1 MPETTA
7 RSASR
12 ARPASPE
19 VQQGARGFTILEMAI
34 VFGILG
40 IILAVL
46 APMGMNLLRSQVHV
60 AQKQQMQQLKDVV
73 LGHALSRGRLPR
85 PDSAPPPGVED
96 ADYPVCPDA
105 NDHCSRL
112 PHVDLQTNGRDA
124 YGTPL
129 FYAVDADLAAGGR
142 ELCNL
147 AYYKSRIAVSD
158 CSGAS
163 LHAPCVSDGTSAYNV
178 AAVVV
183 SAGRNKAFESRN
195 AAPDKGFAMATSTA
209 QGYDDTV
216 VEITYGD
223 LLRKA
228 CTAHSPLYAVVVQG
242 DYYKDSACTDAYAAG
257 DVLYADAGGITC
269 YSTEGGSCRKQS
281 VTLRQLADCDFH
293 GQCAAS
299 GLWQGAAAGD
309 GTVELQ

>member
-1 MPETTA
+1 MPVTTA
-7 RSASR
+7 RSASC
-12 ARPASPE
+12 ARPAAPE
-19 VQQGARGFTILEMAI
+19 AARGARGFTILEMAI

-60 AQKQQMQQLKDVV
+60 AQKQQLQQLKDVV
-73 LGHALSRGRLPR
+73 LGHALTQGRLPR
-85 PDSAPPPGVED
+85 PDSAPPAGVED

-105 NDHCSRL
+105 NEQCSRL
-112 PHVDLQTNGRDA
+112 PHVDFQTNGRDA

-147 AYYKSRIAVSD
+147 AYYKSRISVSD
-158 CSGAS
+158 CSGAA
-163 LHAPCVSDGTSAYNV
+163 LHAPCVSDGTSAYAV

-183 SAGRNKAFESRN
+183 SAGRNKTFESRN

-209 QGYDDTV
+209 QDYDDTV

-228 CTAHSPLYAVVVQG
+228 CTANSPLYAVAVQG
-242 DYYKDSACTDAYAAG
+242 DYYKDAACIDAFAA
-257 DVLYADAGGITC
+257 DEVLFADAGGISY
-269 YSTEGGSCRKQS
+269 YSKEGGFCRKHS
-281 VTLRQLADCDFH
+281 VTLQQLVACDFQ
-293 GQCAAS
+293 GRCAAA
-299 GLWQGAAAGD
+299 GLWQGADAPD
-309 GTVELQ
+309 GMVVLQ

>member
-7 RSASR
+7 RSVSC
-12 ARPASPE
+12 ARPPAPE
-19 VQQGARGFTILEMAI
+19 AARGARGFTILEMAI

-60 AQKQQMQQLKDVV
+60 AQKLQLQQLKDAV
-73 LGHALSRGRLPR
+73 LGHALTQGRLPR
-85 PDSAPPPGVED
+85 PDSAPPAGVED
-96 ADYPVCPDA
+96 ADYPVCTDA

-112 PHVDLQTNGRDA
+112 PYVDFQTKGRDA

-129 FYAVDADLAAGGR
+129 FYAVDADLAAGER

-147 AYYKSRIAVSD
+147 AYYKSRTSESD
-158 CSGAS
+158 CSGAA

-183 SAGRNKAFESRN
+183 SAGRNKTFESRN
-195 AAPDKGFAMATSTA
+195 AAPDRGFAMATSTA

-223 LLRKA
+223 LLQKA
-228 CTAHSPLYAVVVQG
+228 CTAHSPFYAVVVGG
-242 DYYKDSACTDAYAAG
+242 DYYKDAACTDAYATG
-257 DVLYADAGGITC
+257 DVLYADAGGISC
-269 YSTEGGSCRKQS
+269 YSREGGFCRKQS
-281 VTLRQLADCDFH
+281 VTLRQLVDCDFQR
-293 GQCAAS
+293 QCAA
-299 GLWQGAAAGD
+299 GLWQGAAARD
-309 GTVELQ
+309 GMVELQ

>member
-7 RSASR
+7 RSATCSR
-12 ARPASPE
+12 IATPGVENA
-19 VQQGARGFTILEMAI
+19 ARGFTILEMTI

-46 APMGMNLLRSQVHV
+46 APMGMNLLRSQLHV
-60 AQKQQMQQLKDVV
+60 AQKQQMQQLKDVI

-85 PDSAPPPGVED
+85 PDNVAPSGVED
-96 ADYPVCPDA
+96 TDYPVCPDA
-105 NDHCSRL
+105 NEHCSRL
-112 PHVDLQTNGRDA
+112 PHVDFQTSGKDA

-129 FYAVDADLAAGGR
+129 FYAVDADLTSGDR

-183 SAGRNKAFESRN
+183 SAGRNKTFESRN
-195 AAPDKGFAMATSTA
+195 ASPDKGFAMATATS
-209 QGYDDTV
+209 QGYDDVV
-216 VEITYGD
+216 VEITHGD
-223 LLRKA
+223 LLQKA
-228 CTAHSPLYAVVVQG
+228 CTAHSPLYAIVVRG
-242 DYYKDSACTDAYAAG
+242 DYYKDAACIDAFAPD
-257 DVLYADAGGITC
+257 DVLYADAGGASYHGKADGI
-269 YSTEGGSCRKQS
+269 CRKQS
-281 VTLRQLADCDFH
+281 VTLRQLVDCDFQ
-293 GQCAAS
+293 GQCAAA
-299 GLWQGAAAGD
+299 GLRQGAVARD